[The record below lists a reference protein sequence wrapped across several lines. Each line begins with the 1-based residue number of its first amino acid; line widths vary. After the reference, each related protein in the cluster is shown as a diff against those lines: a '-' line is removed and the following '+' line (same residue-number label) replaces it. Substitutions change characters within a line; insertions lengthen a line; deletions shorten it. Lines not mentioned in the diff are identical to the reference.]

1 MHAEGFEYEANAH
14 TIDPREQ
21 LHHRN
26 DQTSHAFHTDTQRRH
41 FRVLLA
47 EDDEDTRV
55 MIATALRQDGYE
67 VIEARSGAELL
78 DYVGASVLFADGSP
92 PPDCIV
98 SDIRMPGFTG
108 TGVLA
113 GLRDTGC
120 DTPFVII
127 TAFGSDESREGAHR
141 IGADAVF
148 HKPFDIDDL
157 RTVVRN
163 LLPRR
168 SFPSGHRSTE

>member
-1 MHAEGFEYEANAH
+1 MHAESSERQPSRPSYPELGKRTY
-14 TIDPREQ
+14 
-21 LHHRN
+21 
-26 DQTSHAFHTDTQRRH
+26 
-41 FRVLLA
+41 RVLLA
-47 EDDEDTRV
+47 EDDEDTRR

-67 VIEARSGAELL
+67 VIEAKSGVELL
-78 DYVGASVLFADGSP
+78 DYVGASVLFEDGSP

-120 DTPFVII
+120 DTPFIII
-127 TAFGSDESREGAHR
+127 TAFGTDESRKEAEQM
-141 IGADAVF
+141 GADAVF

-157 RTVVRN
+157 RTVVKN

-168 SFPSGHRSTE
+168 TPPGGPRPT